1 MKLSEIKKYLAT
13 AEAVNFVLPSGAFVP
28 EHFHVTEVGVNH

>member
-1 MKLSEIKKYLAT
+1 MNLSEIKKYLAI

-28 EHFHVTEVGVNH
+28 KHFQVRKWG